1 MGHNFHS
8 GGYLNDWVFIRS
20 DLKSLLKMARIKK
33 IIVSSIFVSAGLAI
47 AVVVSFRATKEA
59 GRNNKIEEEV
69 AVLQREAEKIRKDNQ
84 NLEERIAYFETQEF
98 QEREAKEK
106 LNFQKEG
113 EKVVVVRPSPFQETG
128 QEASVKGVE
137 SSRVE
142 MEIPNYNKWWNH
154 FFKY

>member
-1 MGHNFHS
+1 MVRG
-8 GGYLNDWVFIRS
+8 
-20 DLKSLLKMARIKK
+20 KK
-33 IIVSSIFVSAGLAI
+33 IIISSIFVLSGLAI
-47 AVVVSFRATKEA
+47 AAVVSFRATKEA

-69 AVLQREAEKIRKDNQ
+69 AALQREAEKIRKDNQ

-113 EKVVVVRPSPFQETG
+113 EKVVVVRPSPLQEVEQETPI
-128 QEASVKGVE
+128 EEKGIPRAE
-137 SSRVE
+137 E
-142 MEIPNYNKWWNH
+142 TIPNYSKWWNH